1 MGRRGPPKTP
11 TALKRLRGTDQPCRR
26 NQSEPAP
33 RPGVPDAPVFLD
45 AAARTEWHRL
55 LPELEVRGLLEAIDL
70 AVLAVYCTAWSRLVA
85 AERALAVEGDV
96 VVDACGRLKTSPF
109 VRVAATARTQLI
121 AAAREMGLS
130 PASRASVTA
139 APPPGGASSE
149 ERQRRFF
156 GARVPAG
163 GTA

>member
-26 NQSEPAP
+26 SPGEPAP
-33 RPGVPDAPVFLD
+33 RPGVPDAPAFLD
-45 AAARTEWHRL
+45 AAARAEWDRMA
-55 LPELEVRGLLEAIDL
+55 PQLEVRGLLETIDL

-85 AERALAVEGDV
+85 AELALRVEGEV
-96 VVDACGRLKTSPF
+96 VVDAYGRLQTSPY

-139 APPPGGASSE
+139 RPPLGGSSSDE
-149 ERQRRFF
+149 QQRRFF
-156 GARVPAG
+156 GARVAAG
-163 GTA
+163 GRA

>member
-26 NQSEPAP
+26 SPGEPAP
-33 RPGVPDAPVFLD
+33 RPGVPDAPAFLD
-45 AAARTEWHRL
+45 AAARAEWDRMA
-55 LPELEVRGLLEAIDL
+55 PQLEVRGLLETIDL
-70 AVLAVYCTAWSRLVA
+70 AVLAVYCTAWWRLVA
-85 AERALAVEGDV
+85 AY
-96 VVDACGRLKTSPF
+96 GRLQTSPY

-139 APPPGGASSE
+139 RPPLGGSSSDE
-149 ERQRRFF
+149 QQRRFF
-156 GARVPAG
+156 GARVAAG
-163 GTA
+163 GRA